1 MLVYL
6 WEVKWKLLLCIT
18 LTEQT
23 VIQWIERKRKSWSML
38 SVFLSYIL
46 K

>member
-18 LTEQT
+18 LAEQT
-23 VIQWIERKRKSWSML
+23 VIQWIERKRKRWSML